1 MFSKAIAVPVAHE
14 PAEELRTPPLRSG
27 FAALMM
33 RWFLAH
39 HTIQPPGTAPVLPDD
54 ARKQLQH
61 DRLLA
66 QRRLERLSMTVR
78 PPL

>member
-1 MFSKAIAVPVAHE
+1 MISKATAVPAAHE
-14 PAEELRTPPLRSG
+14 PAEAFRIPPPRSA
-27 FAALMM
+27 FAVLVMH
-33 RWFLAH
+33 WFRSQF
-39 HTIQPPGTAPVLPDD
+39 TRKPPATATVLPDD

-66 QRRLERLSMTVR
+66 QRRIERLSMTVR